1 MTAITKE
8 KIYNVIVIFCTAVCI
23 LLIGRVAAD
32 ELTGGREKDVPRH
45 VPPAVREGG
54 GAPAE
59 TEEPD
64 AGWIR
69 IDTQTLEQ
77 ELGKYLEELPLQAL
91 EISVAAD
98 GALGLSAELSRDAL
112 QDYCERNDM
121 QLPGGGLVQMLAP
134 ETIELELEL
143 LCSRDDESGMITV
156 APRHICLAGVD
167 VDVSELPSGCF
178 SGINTALNR
187 MLLASA
193 GAFSG
198 VSFADWQILLA
209 P

>member
-1 MTAITKE
+1 MKAITKE
-8 KIYNVIVIFCTAVCI
+8 KIYNGIVIFCTAVCI

-59 TEEPD
+59 TGEPD

-69 IDTQTLEQ
+69 IDTQALEQ

-167 VDVSELPSGCF
+167 VDVSELPLGFF

-198 VSFADWQILLA
+198 VSFADGQILLA

>member
-1 MTAITKE
+1 M
-8 KIYNVIVIFCTAVCI
+8 
-23 LLIGRVAAD
+23 
-32 ELTGGREKDVPRH
+32 
-45 VPPAVREGG
+45 
-54 GAPAE
+54 
-59 TEEPD
+59 
-64 AGWIR
+64 
-69 IDTQTLEQ
+69 
-77 ELGKYLEELPLQAL
+77 
-91 EISVAAD
+91 
-98 GALGLSAELSRDAL
+98 
-112 QDYCERNDM
+112 
-121 QLPGGGLVQMLAP
+121 QMLAP

-167 VDVSELPSGCF
+167 VDVSELPSGFF

-198 VSFADWQILLA
+198 VSFADGQILLA